1 MTSTKAKIFAAPAGL
16 VAAGQPQ
23 ANGIM
28 WLLSRVGGIADV
40 TPLNLATGKS
50 GGAVPVSSA
59 ADSLTELST
68 ATVVVGTA
76 TASTGSLELLNG
88 TSGSVSNTIA
98 MSDPVKA
105 VAPGADGTTVYALE
119 TAPSAEAIAVV
130 NTSSG
135 KVTTSIPV
143 SSGTV
148 GVVGSVDGSS
158 VYGVQSNGLIAQYA
172 VAGGKPM
179 ARFGIGHSGIAA
191 AISPTGSTLYVL
203 KSNGISFNVA
213 VVDLATEKD
222 VTALPA
228 PNNSVGLV
236 ISQDA
241 STLYALVG
249 TPAVGNVQSFSLSG

>member
-1 MTSTKAKIFAAPAGL
+1 
-16 VAAGQPQ
+16 
-23 ANGIM
+23 M
-28 WLLSRVGGIADV
+28 WLLARVGGVADV
-40 TPLNLATGKS
+40 TPHNLSTGKA

-88 TSGSVSNTIA
+88 TSGSLSSTIA

-105 VAPGADGTTVYALE
+105 VAAGSDGTTVYALE
-119 TAPSAEAIAVV
+119 AAPSAEAIAVV
-130 NTSSG
+130 DTTSG
-135 KVTTSIPV
+135 KITASIPV

-158 VYGVQSNGLIAQYA
+158 VYGVQSNGLISQYA
-172 VAGGKPM
+172 IAGGKPT

-191 AISPTGSTLYVL
+191 AISPTGTTLYVL
-203 KSNGISFNVA
+203 KSNGVSFNIA

-228 PNNSVGLV
+228 PANSVGLV

-249 TPAVGNVQSFSLSG
+249 TPAVGNVQSYSLSG